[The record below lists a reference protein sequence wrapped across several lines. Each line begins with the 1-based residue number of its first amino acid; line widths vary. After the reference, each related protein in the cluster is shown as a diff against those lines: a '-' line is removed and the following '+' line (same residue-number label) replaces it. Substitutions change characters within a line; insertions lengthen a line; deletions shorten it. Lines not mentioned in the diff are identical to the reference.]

1 MSLKFERPKDSSKKS
16 PIHSEDN
23 DVVFVST
30 TVHKDSDTP
39 SPPKIPKKEGKIAK
53 KRGRPA
59 GSRKMSP
66 KFQLVKPKTSQPVP
80 QMKTMLEKLA
90 ESSDSEDEHTSS
102 NDEVFL
108 DVQVETK
115 PRSAPFPI
123 FGRPRCV
130 CIAKKECRI
139 EARQVIILN
148 INSSKKSCRK

>member
-16 PIHSEDN
+16 PIGSRSEDH

-30 TVHKDSDTP
+30 TVHKDDSSP
-39 SPPKIPKKEGKIAK
+39 PPKIPKKEGKVAK

-59 GSRKMSP
+59 GSKNKSP

-90 ESSDSEDEHTSS
+90 ESSDSEDEHNSS

-108 DVQVETK
+108 DVQVEK
-115 PRSAPFPI
+115 
-123 FGRPRCV
+123 
-130 CIAKKECRI
+130 
-139 EARQVIILN
+139 
-148 INSSKKSCRK
+148 SSKQPRRGKSKERKTSTSTKKSKKARRLALF